1 MLAALLGAMLP
12 PCSSPKQR
20 LGAMLAALL
29 VAVALPAAVAAPAT
43 TCSAAAYLNNTDF
56 HDGQGLGNGPGKDAA
71 DCCAQCSSAAWAAKG
86 CKFFTLSMGT
96 CWFKKDDSG
105 RRYIAGAVS
114 GGISGAPLGPPPPA
128 PPKAA
133 CPDPS
138 KINIAC
144 VGDSITFGAHSSG
157 GQNYPA
163 QLQGM
168 LDKKYPG
175 KYCTVKLGTCGA
187 TMQRPP
193 FGDAPY
199 WSTREFAT
207 WTDPKN
213 VKLWDKVVIMLGTN
227 DAKDA
232 CPAEHCPASFGC
244 GNASFCESN
253 HPGSCCNWPHAGQT
267 NWTQDCTDLDCPF
280 AKTYAEM
287 ITLARSMGKQPAGPD
302 IFLAIPPP
310 LSECWPFPCVFMRR
324 RVSSSARLLPHPP
337 G

>member
-1 MLAALLGAMLP
+1 MTYRPSTLL
-12 PCSSPKQR
+12 
-20 LGAMLAALL
+20 ALL
-29 VAVALPAAVAAPAT
+29 VGLAFTLLPRGTSAAPLASG
-43 TCSAAAYLNNTDF
+43 TCSAAAAFLNNTDF
-56 HDGQGLGNGPGKDAA
+56 HDGQGLGSAPGKGAA
-71 DCCAQCSSAAWAAKG
+71 DCCSQCAGSKYPG

-114 GGISGAPLGPPPPA
+114 GGVSGAPLGPPPPP
-128 PPKAA
+128 PPKAT
-133 CPDPS
+133 CPDPA

-163 QLQGM
+163 QLQTM

-199 WSTREFAT
+199 WKTREFAT
-207 WTDPKN
+207 WTSPAN
-213 VKLWDKVVIMLGTN
+213 AKLWDKVVIMLGTN

-232 CPAEHCPASFGC
+232 CPAEHCPASAGC
-244 GNASFCESN
+244 ANASFCQSN
-253 HPGSCCNWPHAGQT
+253 KLGSCCNWPHAGQT
-267 NWTQDCTDLDCPF
+267 NWTQDCSNLECPF

-287 ITLARSMGKQPAGPD
+287 ISLARTMGKQPAGPD
-302 IFLAIPPP
+302 IFVAIPPP
-310 LSECWPFPCVFMRR
+310 LMNGGS
-324 RVSSSARLLPHPP
+324 P
-337 G
+337 GSPAKPYGMNRAWHCC